1 MVRQY
6 NSRMVQYNEAE
17 MSLREDFIAY
27 KPIPELYPIFFKQN
41 ELFFKLTFWKKLI
54 ENVLELCLLFITMKR
69 YDHHFRDMTM
79 IDRPI
84 KQFE

>member
-1 MVRQY
+1 MDLNMVRQY

-41 ELFFKLTFWKKLI
+41 ELFFKLTF
-54 ENVLELCLLFITMKR
+54 
-69 YDHHFRDMTM
+69 
-79 IDRPI
+79 
-84 KQFE
+84 